1 MKRSQL
7 KSLILEVALGVQNEV
22 PQDETPTQP
31 KSSVKDKLGKFFI
44 VTKPQSNK
52 PTREDII
59 VECTVERLFDQIAG
73 GLTKEEL
80 LGVFKSKSEANALA
94 TEIIK
99 DYTTRLKE
107 IESELKDF
115 RKTKSDLE
123 AKQKSAKEKVLKLK
137 G

>member
-73 GLTKEEL
+73 GLTKEE
-80 LGVFKSKSEANALA
+80 FKSKSEANALA
-94 TEIIK
+94 KEIIK